1 MDINGSGNSVIE
13 SVMRTASPQA
23 VASVQ
28 TFKQASELQQQN
40 VQKLVESAP
49 EPSSNTPSSA
59 PEPGARVGQNID
71 VKA

>member
-28 TFKQASELQQQN
+28 AFKQASELQQQN
-40 VQKLVESAP
+40 VQKLVESVP
-49 EPSSNTPSSA
+49 EPGSNA
-59 PEPGARVGQNID
+59 PAAPDPGARVGQNID

>member
-1 MDINGSGNSVIE
+1 MDINGNSSSVID

-40 VQKLVESAP
+40 VQKLMESVPETGSSAP
-49 EPSSNTPSSA
+49 AA

>member
-1 MDINGSGNSVIE
+1 MDINGNSSSVID

-40 VQKLVESAP
+40 VQKLMESVPDTTSNAPSAP
-49 EPSSNTPSSA
+49 D
-59 PEPGARVGQNID
+59 PGARVGQNID